1 MNEKQIFISYSRKNR
16 DFALRLYNNLLM
28 DGYWV
33 WMDVRLKEAMEW
45 RPQIDDNIKRSN
57 KCIVILSPDAI
68 DSRWVNH
75 EISMAHGRGQHIIPI
90 RLQKPRAD
98 QELPICVE
106 PIQLFNML
114 EGEVDYDR
122 ALKKL
127 RDILGEPLD
136 IEQHL
141 HEMLIHYRV
150 SKMLLGAVAIR
161 LYDKHKKD
169 ISWPEGQEALGLDM
183 IAKSRRAL
191 HEYWEKYAELEKEN
205 SSYRGEID
213 TLKKQDE
220 RKMSFLRSALAFL
233 VFVDIVAAFYVAAYL
248 LK

>member
-33 WMDVRLKEAMEW
+33 WMDTRLKEAIEW
-45 RPQIDDNIKRSN
+45 RPQIDANIKLS
-57 KCIVILSPDAI
+57 KQCIVILSPDAI
-68 DSRWVNH
+68 DSKWVNH
-75 EISMAHGRGQHIIPI
+75 EISMAYGRGQQIIPI
-90 RLQKPRAD
+90 RLQKQRAD

-106 PIQLFNML
+106 PIQLFNIL
-114 EGEVDYDR
+114 EGEVDYDGAFKR
-122 ALKKL
+122 LKN
-127 RDILGEPLD
+127 ILGEPLN
-136 IEQHL
+136 IEHHL

-150 SKMLLGAVAIR
+150 SKMLLGEVAIR

-169 ISWPEGQEALGLDM
+169 ITWPEGQEALGLDM

-205 SSYRGEID
+205 SNFRAEID
-213 TLKKQDE
+213 SLKRAIVSNDAKV
-220 RKMSFLRSALAFL
+220 KWVFGFIAFL
-233 VFVDIVAAFYVAAYL
+233 ITALLAYMYGFVF
-248 LK
+248 

>member
-16 DFALRLYNNLLM
+16 GFALRLYNNLLM
-28 DGYWV
+28 EGYWV

-75 EISMAHGRGQHIIPI
+75 EISMAHGRGQLIIPI
-90 RLQKPRAD
+90 RFQKHRTD

-106 PIQLFNML
+106 PLQLFNML

-127 RDILGEPLD
+127 KDILGEPLD

-150 SKMLLGAVAIR
+150 SKMLLGEVAIR
-161 LYDKHKKD
+161 LYDKHKKE
-169 ISWPEGQEALGLDM
+169 ITWPEGQEALGLDM
-183 IAKSRRAL
+183 VAKSRRAL

-205 SSYRGEID
+205 SNFRGEND
-213 TLKKQDE
+213 SLKRVIASSNAKV
-220 RKMSFLRSALAFL
+220 KL
-233 VFVDIVAAFYVAAYL
+233 VFVFIVFLEIL
-248 LK
+248 LLVYMYGVMF

>member
-16 DFALRLYNNLLM
+16 DFALRLYNDLLM

-45 RPQIDDNIKRSN
+45 RPQIDDNIKKSN
-57 KCIVILSPDAI
+57 KCIAILSPDAI

-75 EISMAHGRGQHIIPI
+75 EISMAHGCGQLIIPI
-90 RLQKPRAD
+90 RFQKHRPD

-114 EGEVDYDR
+114 EGEVDYGR

-127 RDILGEPLD
+127 KDILGEPLD

-169 ISWPEGQEALGLDM
+169 ITWPEGQEALGLDM

-205 SSYRGEID
+205 SIYRGEND
-213 TLKKQDE
+213 SLKRTIESINANVK
-220 RKMSFLRSALAFL
+220 L
-233 VFVDIVAAFYVAAYL
+233 VFAFVGFLIIL
-248 LK
+248 LLVYMYGVVF

>member
-16 DFALRLYNNLLM
+16 DFALRLYNTLLM

-33 WMDVRLKEAMEW
+33 WMDVRLKEALEW

-75 EISMAHGRGQHIIPI
+75 EISMAHGRGQLIIPI
-90 RLQKPRAD
+90 SFQKRRAD

-114 EGEVDYDR
+114 EGEVDYDM

-127 RDILGEPLD
+127 RGILGEPLD
-136 IEQHL
+136 IEQLL
-141 HEMLIHYRV
+141 HEMLVHYRV
-150 SKMLLGAVAIR
+150 SKILLSAVAIR

-205 SSYRGEID
+205 SSYRSEID
-213 TLKKQDE
+213 SLQRKITSNDANAKMVTL
-220 RKMSFLRSALAFL
+220 FLI
-233 VFVDIVAAFYVAAYL
+233 FVDCLLLLYMFGYL
-248 LK
+248 F